1 MRTAIANA
9 VLGLGLIVSGWLAA
23 VAVWSVWT
31 FELPQN
37 AGAVSSGIMF
47 FLIAFVVFAAGTHLV
62 LRRLARREL
71 VAGAMVRRHL
81 VALGVLLAIAIGVH
95 LWSVRVWQTL
105 ASPDLA
111 ALARLDET
119 DVHWAWQTLA
129 IATAV
134 QALVLATQMMMLC
147 YAGSTAIRG
156 KP

>member
-1 MRTAIANA
+1 
-9 VLGLGLIVSGWLAA
+9 
-23 VAVWSVWT
+23 
-31 FELPQN
+31 
-37 AGAVSSGIMF
+37 
-47 FLIAFVVFAAGTHLV
+47 
-62 LRRLARREL
+62 
-71 VAGAMVRRHL
+71 